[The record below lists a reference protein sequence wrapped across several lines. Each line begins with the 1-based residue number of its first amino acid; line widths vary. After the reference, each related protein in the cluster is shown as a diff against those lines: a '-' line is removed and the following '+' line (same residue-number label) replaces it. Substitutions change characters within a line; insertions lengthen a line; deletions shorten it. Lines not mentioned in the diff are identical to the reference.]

1 MTDQFVNPYTFVP
14 LPGEKPQRSAP
25 HGHLGNREL
34 LSGKLSVRFT
44 ALTPLLIRG
53 FGERDEAGRPANT
66 LPRRPDGTAFIPG
79 SSYKGATRSVHE
91 TLTGSCLRVFDA
103 DFLPS
108 YRDPVASRPERVL
121 AVVTK
126 PPDADQPPTVVLCQ
140 KGDMR
145 KHRLHQDVLRKFGG
159 ELRSGQRLNVRS
171 WDGDRG
177 KPEIELAG
185 SGQWVLFLSDAGA
198 RDKSKPY
205 QAHIRQITEHEVDV
219 APEAWK
225 TFLRVVEGTGDRRT
239 RQRSR
244 NGDNSTAPVVYEYE
258 PQKGR
263 IEKIP
268 VGHRHLAGPNLER
281 GQPVW
286 VDIDVSR
293 NVTWLGLAM
302 NWRHE
307 GGTAAGERVGAFKP
321 CDNPD
326 ELCPSC
332 RLLGAIDPNERDKL
346 EAADQL
352 AYRGHVRFGDALADG
367 NVGGVGVTLPPMGA
381 PRPGAGQAYLDNS
394 KISEGAKEAHPLR
407 EWGAPGADGKNPRR
421 IRGRKHYWQAAP
433 NGREQVRQHQL
444 DDHAELTTEAEIFP
458 EGTEFRATVTFTDVD
473 KVQLGSLLAALQ
485 PSLLLEDRAVRTHI
499 GGGKPLGYGQ
509 CRTEIDLG
517 ASVLHRNGTRYG
529 LDQEKCDLSED
540 TPALIEAFRASVGAA
555 VRETWPLMNR
565 VLRPD
570 AVPDEIVWYPPGA
583 PWKKRETGEK
593 EHVEKFDTGFEFW
606 KQSAGFA
613 SSQEKDGGYPL
624 KSLPKLRS
632 KRDLDEGY
640 DQAMDIVEKD
650 P

>member
-225 TFLRVVEGTGDRRT
+225 TFLRVVEGTSDRRT

-258 PQKGR
+258 PQKGANR
-263 IEKIP
+263 EDP
-268 VGHRHLAGPNLER
+268 GRPQASCRPEPRTRPAGVGRHRCFTQR
-281 GQPVW
+281 
-286 VDIDVSR
+286 DVAR
-293 NVTWLGLAM
+293 LG
-302 NWRHE
+302 
-307 GGTAAGERVGAFKP
+307 
-321 CDNPD
+321 D
-326 ELCPSC
+326 EL
-332 RLLGAIDPNERDKL
+332 
-346 EAADQL
+346 AA
-352 AYRGHVRFGDALADG
+352 
-367 NVGGVGVTLPPMGA
+367 
-381 PRPGAGQAYLDNS
+381 
-394 KISEGAKEAHPLR
+394 
-407 EWGAPGADGKNPRR
+407 
-421 IRGRKHYWQAAP
+421 
-433 NGREQVRQHQL
+433 
-444 DDHAELTTEAEIFP
+444 
-458 EGTEFRATVTFTDVD
+458 
-473 KVQLGSLLAALQ
+473 
-485 PSLLLEDRAVRTHI
+485 
-499 GGGKPLGYGQ
+499 
-509 CRTEIDLG
+509 
-517 ASVLHRNGTRYG
+517 
-529 LDQEKCDLSED
+529 
-540 TPALIEAFRASVGAA
+540 
-555 VRETWPLMNR
+555 
-565 VLRPD
+565 
-570 AVPDEIVWYPPGA
+570 
-583 PWKKRETGEK
+583 
-593 EHVEKFDTGFEFW
+593 
-606 KQSAGFA
+606 
-613 SSQEKDGGYPL
+613 
-624 KSLPKLRS
+624 
-632 KRDLDEGY
+632 
-640 DQAMDIVEKD
+640 
-650 P
+650 